1 MDKNIHVPVY
11 SVVITASLIKSH
23 PSIEFIKCVIESLK
37 HIHMDEDTQIILAHD
52 YSEDSRFAG
61 YLENLEEYISA
72 FRNMRIV
79 VRAKFGH
86 LTGNVRNAFNFINTE
101 YVLILQHDLP
111 FVRDLDIEKVIE
123 DMRNNPELKHVRFNK
138 RANTKMGTDALNE
151 LFGKQIMSRN
161 YTYTRTP
168 AWSDQNHLC
177 RCEYYRDIIL
187 KECDDGKYMES
198 YLIKKSSTEEI
209 HDKYG
214 TFIFDKINE
223 PACIDHIDGRNY
235 SDVKKQ
241 EEREELE
248 RKAEEREAEERKV
261 KERKEQERK
270 EQERK
275 EQERMKKEKERM
287 KKEKEHK
294 EKVRK
299 EKEHKERK
307 RKAREL
313 HEREAKEYMFLRRG
327 F

>member
-1 MDKNIHVPVY
+1 MPGY
-11 SVVITASLIKSH
+11 SVVITASFIKSH

-79 VRAKFGH
+79 VRTSHGH

-235 SDVKKQ
+235 SDVKEQ

-248 RKAEEREAEERKV
+248 RKAEERKVEKRKAKELEA
-261 KERKEQERK
+261 KERKER
-270 EQERK
+270 
-275 EQERMKKEKERM
+275 KEKER
-287 KKEKEHK
+287 KE
-294 EKVRK
+294 RK
-299 EKEHKERK
+299 EKERKEKERK
-307 RKAREL
+307 ERKEKERKEKECEEKERKEKARKAREL
-313 HEREAKEYMFLRRG
+313 REREAKECMFLKRG